1 MGAKLED
8 ARKAILKQLNV
19 PEETITFLENIS
31 VPLLREWS
39 YLCIA
44 EGMPKESIDSVCQQT
59 KENKLGASE
68 IFLQE
73 RERNLRSRYENNRE
87 LGDRF
92 EKLQGEV
99 KAMHRRAD
107 SVETSLDEVIQ
118 KAFRDKDNL
127 YGKIIEGK
135 DEVLKEKDKQIA
147 ALEKQLA
154 DMKDRDKTKDDL
166 VHRLEDRLK
175 TAEIKL
181 ESEGKYKE
189 QAPGVR
195 DAEEREGETNPLYE
209 RETVHPMEP
218 LIPVIPSVREDY
230 YPGLPKRRLFPW
242 KKDRETEQFIRQFM
256 ENEDYT
262 DEQKDFLIRCLEK
275 GDSMEF
281 IREYASPKLS
291 VDHMAWLRKIVGGR
305 IRYGR

>member
-1 MGAKLED
+1 MGSKLED

-19 PEETITFLENIS
+19 KEEAVAFLEDIS

-44 EGMPKESIDSVCQQT
+44 EGMTKESADAVCQQT
-59 KENKLGASE
+59 KENKLSASE
-68 IFLQE
+68 IFMKE
-73 RERNLRSRYENNRE
+73 REKNLRSRYENNRE
-87 LGDRF
+87 LGDRV

-135 DEVLKEKDKQIA
+135 DEILKEKDKQIA

-154 DMKDRDKTKDDL
+154 DMKDQGKGKDDL
-166 VHRLEDRLK
+166 IHSLEDRLR

-181 ESEGKYKE
+181 GSVGKPTE
-189 QAPGVR
+189 PDPNRRSPG
-195 DAEEREGETNPLYE
+195 EREEVTESLRERKTVSSEEEFIPAVPLMRDE
-209 RETVHPMEP
+209 
-218 LIPVIPSVREDY
+218 Y
-230 YPGLPKRRLFPW
+230 YPGHPKRRLFPW
-242 KKDRETEQFIRQFM
+242 RKDRETERFIRQFM

-262 DEQKDFLIRCLEK
+262 DEQKDFLIRCLEQ
-275 GDSMEF
+275 GDSIEF
-281 IREYASPKLS
+281 IREYASPSLS
-291 VDHMAWLRKIVGGR
+291 VEHMAWLRKIVR
-305 IRYGR
+305 ERMRYGR